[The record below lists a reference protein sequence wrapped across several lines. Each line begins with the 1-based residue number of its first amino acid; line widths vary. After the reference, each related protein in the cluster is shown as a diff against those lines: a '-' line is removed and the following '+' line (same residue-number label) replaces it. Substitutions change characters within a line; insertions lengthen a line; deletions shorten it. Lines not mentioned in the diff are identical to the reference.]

1 MFAKGPM
8 PGTTPKRDAMRH
20 LPDGVYCRRSEAM
33 GITGYV
39 VYLPDGTPIVS
50 AGSAQ
55 QAWQKAETWG
65 QRHLAPSVPSRS

>member
-8 PGTTPKRDAMRH
+8 PGTTAKRDALRH

-50 AGSAQ
+50 AGNA
-55 QAWQKAETWG
+55 QKAEAWG
-65 QRHLAPSVPSRS
+65 QRHLAPSEPTRS